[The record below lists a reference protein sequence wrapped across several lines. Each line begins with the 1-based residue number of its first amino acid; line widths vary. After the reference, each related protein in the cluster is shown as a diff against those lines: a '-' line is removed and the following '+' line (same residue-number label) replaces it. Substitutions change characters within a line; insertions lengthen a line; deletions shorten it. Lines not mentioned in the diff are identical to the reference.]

1 MRKLILLALLAII
14 CSFEKAQSQDY
25 RAFKFDLGL
34 GYAIPSDGTGTQG
47 GVTFTL
53 QPHYR
58 LSDDFA
64 LGLRVEAAAI
74 GYKDNT
80 TGNINV
86 SALASTC
93 ISGEYY
99 LSKGGFRP
107 FIGAGLGLFDQE
119 SFSGNTNSSNNN
131 SGGGGVSES
140 QRTINFGAYPV
151 VGFELGHFRMSA
163 EYDFTGNGNNYAAFK
178 IGTFFGGGKK
188 K

>member
-1 MRKLILLALLAII
+1 MKKLVLLSLLAVI
-14 CSFEKAQSQDY
+14 CSFAQAQDY
-25 RAFKFDLGL
+25 RAFKFDIGL
-34 GYAIPSDGTGTQG
+34 GYAIPSDGSGTQG

-58 LSDDFA
+58 LSDEFA
-64 LGLRVEAAAI
+64 LGLRIEAAAI

-99 LSKGGFRP
+99 LLNGGFRP

-119 SFSGNTNSSNNN
+119 SFSGNTGDN
-131 SGGGGVSES
+131 SGGTQVSA
-140 QRTINFGAYPV
+140 RTINFGGYPV
-151 VGFELGHFRMSA
+151 IGFEVGHFRMSA

-188 K
+188 PAKK